1 MRIFLSGSFKL
12 CGDIFDHL
20 EDTFKYVGEV
30 VRMDRFWASQTLYD
44 TTNWSKDKFWEIDCR
59 CLSNCD
65 VVIFCGDWMKHE
77 GCRREYERAKTEG
90 KTILY
95 AENASPA
102 PLCKDTTKIYPV
114 YQVKMEGDVGNV
126 PLYNYTNFCSSCLA
140 TLMPEQISGGYKY
153 CPHCGVMIKWPRKY
167 MVVPQDELAR
177 NSLADAKKFGSLRDG
192 MRDC

>member
-114 YQVKMEGDVGNV
+114 YQVKMEGLDK
-126 PLYNYTNFCSSCLA
+126 YFRCSSCLA

-153 CPHCGVMIKWPRKY
+153 CPHCGAMIKWPRKY
-167 MVVPQDELAR
+167 MVVPQDEYERRLYAYKEAEAQYG
-177 NSLADAKKFGSLRDG
+177 NVT
-192 MRDC
+192 

>member
-77 GCRREYERAKTEG
+77 GCRMEYERAKTEG

-102 PLCKDTTKIYPV
+102 PKERFGEIADYCKDDVLTT
-114 YQVKMEGDVGNV
+114 EE
-126 PLYNYTNFCSSCLA
+126 A
-140 TLMPEQISGGYKY
+140 
-153 CPHCGVMIKWPRKY
+153 
-167 MVVPQDELAR
+167 AR
-177 NSLADAKKFGSLRDG
+177 F
-192 MRDC
+192 MTT

>member
-102 PLCKDTTKIYPV
+102 PKERFGEIADYCYGLT
-114 YQVKMEGDVGNV
+114 
-126 PLYNYTNFCSSCLA
+126 SAS
-140 TLMPEQISGGYKY
+140 KY
-153 CPHCGVMIKWPRKY
+153 CPHCWAMIKLPRKY
-167 MVVPQDELAR
+167 MVVPQDEYERLLYAYKEAQ
-177 NSLADAKKFGSLRDG
+177 NVNDT
-192 MRDC
+192 